1 MALIKCP
8 ECEKEVS
15 DKASVCPN
23 CGLEVRKYIEREKKI
38 AQFQEEA
45 AKEAYVSVKK
55 IKQDEQE
62 QKEKEEKAEVVR
74 KDNIYNSAIV
84 NFNSEFAKDV
94 EYAEEL
100 FKSILGWK
108 ESEEYYEKCKERIK
122 EVKKLEEKRHKK
134 NKRLVMV
141 ISLCSLLIALIAL
154 GARNYYVNVIM
165 PKQNY
170 EEAIILLD
178 AGKYTEAQSCFENAN
193 IQIDNLKDYVI
204 HSIKNG
210 EYKKSEVAM
219 QYLDSEFVS
228 SDIVQN
234 AYYESAINSIENG
247 IINNYKECY
256 DQIKN
261 EELIASIHEISY
273 KYAVNYFEDGNYAVA
288 STLFESLK
296 SSDLAIEGYLEKS
309 KILLETYSHLEE
321 GKISISQMLMIEE
334 NGCYEMLDDTNKSY
348 INSMKTSLQSLQ
360 GCFMGGR
367 PYYYCINGTD
377 IYWGDETGCFK
388 IDAIYMFESGRWYT
402 GWGEDIIGMTS
413 DGLKTT
419 LRTYK
424 KTSINSLPD
433 TFAPYIK

>member
-45 AKEAYVSVKK
+45 AKEAYLSVKK

-100 FKSILGWK
+100 FESILGWK
-108 ESEEYYEKCKERIK
+108 ESEDYYKRCNERIR
-122 EVKKLEEKRHKK
+122 EVKKLQEERCKK
-134 NKRLVMV
+134 NKKRMRVIFLCTVLVV
-141 ISLCSLLIALIAL
+141 SIILVV
-154 GARNYYVNVIM
+154 GVYYVNVIV

-170 EEAIILLD
+170 QEAMISLD
-178 AGKYTEAQSCFENAN
+178 EGKYAEAQNYFENAN
-193 IQIDNLKDYVI
+193 IQVDELKEYVI
-204 HSIKNG
+204 HSIKSG
-210 EYKKSEVAM
+210 ELKKSEVAM
-219 QYLDSEFVS
+219 QYLDSEFVL
-228 SDIVQN
+228 SDMVQN
-234 AYYESAINSIENG
+234 AYYEGAINSIENG

-256 DQIKN
+256 NKIKN

-296 SSDLAIEGYLEKS
+296 SSDLAIEEYLEKS
-309 KILLETYSHLEE
+309 KILLEIYSHLEE
-321 GKISISQMLMIEE
+321 GKISINQMLMIEE
-334 NGCYEMLDDTNKSY
+334 NGCYEILDDTNKSY

-367 PYYYCINGTD
+367 PYYYYINGTD

-388 IDAIYMFESGRWYT
+388 IDAIYMLESGRWYT

-413 DGLKTT
+413 AGLKTT
-419 LRTYK
+419 LWTYK
-424 KTSINSLPD
+424 KISINSLPD